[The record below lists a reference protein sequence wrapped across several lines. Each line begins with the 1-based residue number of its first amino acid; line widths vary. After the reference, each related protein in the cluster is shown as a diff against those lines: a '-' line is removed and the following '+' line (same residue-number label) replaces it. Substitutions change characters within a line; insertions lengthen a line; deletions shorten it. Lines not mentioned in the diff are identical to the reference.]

1 MADFYMKLDLAKFWG
16 ANIVTT
22 KSGKEVLV
30 IPIEENML
38 VKGKNGAVYAGF
50 QATERRQAGQYG
62 DTHYI
67 KPKFSRD
74 NFAKLT
80 DEQRN
85 SIPFIGQAYV
95 QQGGYANN
103 NGGGNGYA
111 QQGAYTPSPSSTDID
126 DSIF

>member
-16 ANIVTT
+16 ASVTTT

-50 QATERRQAGQYG
+50 QATERKQAGAYG

-67 KPKFSRD
+67 KPKFNKE

-95 QQGGYANN
+95 QQNNYGNNNVGGYNN
-103 NGGGNGYA
+103 NP
-111 QQGAYTPSPSSTDID
+111 QPAYRPNVGDID

>member
-1 MADFYMKLDLAKFWG
+1 MDFYMKLDLAKFWG
-16 ANIVTT
+16 ASVITT

-50 QATERRQAGQYG
+50 QATERKQAGQYG

-67 KPKFSRD
+67 KPKFSKE
-74 NFAKLT
+74 NFARLT

-85 SIPFIGQAYV
+85 AIPFIGQAYV
-95 QQGGYANN
+95 QQNNYANN
-103 NGGGNGYA
+103 NGGGYNANSQASYR
-111 QQGAYTPSPSSTDID
+111 PSVGDID

>member
-1 MADFYMKLDLAKFWG
+1 MADFYIKLDLAKFWG
-16 ANIVTT
+16 ASVTTT

-38 VKGKNGAVYAGF
+38 VKGKNGAVYAGL
-50 QATERRQAGQYG
+50 QATERKQVGQYG

-67 KPKFSRD
+67 KPKFSKD
-74 NFAKLT
+74 NFAKLA

-85 SIPFIGQAYV
+85 NIPFIGQAYV
-95 QQGGYANN
+95 QQNIYGNNSGGGYTNN
-103 NGGGNGYA
+103 P
-111 QQGAYTPSPSSTDID
+111 QPAYRPNVGDID

>member
-1 MADFYMKLDLAKFWG
+1 MKLDLAKFWG
-16 ANIVTT
+16 ATVTTT
-22 KSGKEVLV
+22 KSGKEVIV

-38 VKGKNGAVYAGF
+38 IKGKNGAIYAGF

-67 KPKFSRD
+67 KPKFNKE

-80 DEQRN
+80 DEQR
-85 SIPFIGQAYV
+85 SAIPFIGQAYV
-95 QQGGYANN
+95 QQPTN
-103 NGGGNGYA
+103 NGGGYNNNP
-111 QQGAYTPSPSSTDID
+111 QPAYRPPVEDID

>member
-1 MADFYMKLDLAKFWG
+1 MDFYMKLDLAKFWG
-16 ANIVTT
+16 ASVITT
-22 KSGKEVLV
+22 KSGQEVLV

-50 QATERRQAGQYG
+50 QATERKQAGQYG

-67 KPKFSRD
+67 KPKFSKD

-85 SIPFIGQAYV
+85 TIPFIGQAYM
-95 QQGGYANN
+95 QQNNWNNN
-103 NGGGNGYA
+103 NGGGYNNNPHPTYK
-111 QQGAYTPSPSSTDID
+111 PSVGEID
-126 DSIF
+126 EAMF

>member
-1 MADFYMKLDLAKFWG
+1 MDFYMKLDLAKFWG
-16 ANIVTT
+16 ASVTTT

-50 QATERRQAGQYG
+50 QATERKQVGQYG

-67 KPKFSRD
+67 KPKFNKD

-85 SIPFIGQAYV
+85 SIPFIGQAYA
-95 QQGGYANN
+95 QQNNWGNNN
-103 NGGGNGYA
+103 NGGGYSNNPQPTYR
-111 QQGAYTPSPSSTDID
+111 PSVGDID

>member
-1 MADFYMKLDLAKFWG
+1 MDFYMKLDLAKFWG
-16 ANIVTT
+16 ATVTTT

-30 IPIEENML
+30 IPIDENFL

-50 QATERRQAGQYG
+50 QATERKQAGTYG

-67 KPKFSRD
+67 KPKFNKE

-95 QQGGYANN
+95 QQNNYGSN
-103 NGGGNGYA
+103 NGGGYNNANTYV
-111 QQGAYTPSPSSTDID
+111 PSPSVTDID

>member
-16 ANIVTT
+16 ASVITT

-38 VKGKNGAVYAGF
+38 VKGKNGAIYAGF
-50 QATERRQAGQYG
+50 QATERKQAGQYG

-67 KPKFSRD
+67 KPKFSKD

-95 QQGGYANN
+95 QQNNYGN
-103 NGGGNGYA
+103 NGGGGYTNNSP
-111 QQGAYTPSPSSTDID
+111 QPAYRPSVGDID